1 MAQTKAVIIPNGA
14 SRVLVC
20 IDSITD
26 EEPAGRWY
34 NPFCS
39 DPVEFESVLQLLCSM
54 EDFYNE
60 MSFPQCSV
68 QRRSWNAVGRPPGRA
83 KRKEVKRF
91 MSDEVF
97 TQNKGDRAT
106 FVVQVQFR
114 QNATWQG
121 TVTWAEKNEIQHFR
135 SVLELIRLMDDS
147 LREGEEKSKASGAAD

>member
-1 MAQTKAVIIPNGA
+1 
-14 SRVLVC
+14 
-20 IDSITD
+20 
-26 EEPAGRWY
+26 
-34 NPFCS
+34 
-39 DPVEFESVLQLLCSM
+39 
-54 EDFYNE
+54 
-60 MSFPQCSV
+60 
-68 QRRSWNAVGRPPGRA
+68 
-83 KRKEVKRF
+83 